1 MNLLQQGLILQISAL
16 KGNLLRLRFPGLP
29 FSVPILSN
37 CFDLLILP
45 TSFLALLAF
54 LIITFTFPSVVWA
67 QKIAANSFVSVDK
80 YQHRLKLTQQ
90 QNLANQFHVSNF
102 FSDKLQR
109 KQSTLKITSS

>member
-67 QKIAANSFVSVDK
+67 QKIAASSFVSVDK
-80 YQHRLKLTQQ
+80 YQHRLQQ
-90 QNLANQFHVSNF
+90 QKNLANQFHVSNF